1 MKVAL
6 YARVSS
12 EKQAEKDLSLPAQ
25 IKALRDYALK
35 RDWIIEREFID
46 EAESARTSDRPAFQQ
61 MISEAKQK
69 NAPFEAILVWKLNRF
84 ARNREDSIIYKS
96 LLRKKGVQV
105 ISINE
110 NFDDGPTGKLLE
122 GIIESIDEFY
132 SANLSQDTVRGMR
145 ENLLRGYWN
154 GGCIPYGYE
163 NDFVQVGKNKKKKL
177 KVVPSEALVVQR
189 IFKLS
194 LEGKGFKEIVKTL
207 NMEGNKRRSGKPWL
221 VSNIAYILKNETYTG
236 CLVWK
241 EYRHNPRAK
250 DPLIRVPDT
259 HPAIITRE
267 VYSKAR
273 LMIRSRSKEVVH
285 PRAISSDHL
294 LSSLL
299 TCKRC
304 GRSMAS
310 CGAKSGRFH
319 YYTCQN
325 YVKRG
330 SSFCDQKLLNASKIE
345 PFVVKLLRERVL
357 TRENIR
363 NLFFIVNEELTT
375 FEKDYDGKIIQLG
388 HSLEETLS
396 RRRKLYNGIETGK
409 LDLGDVAPRL
419 RELNAEIECLNQE
432 KLELEKQRETRQP
445 VTMTESELKPFID
458 DLLAMLV
465 NGSISERKG
474 FIRSFVKR
482 IYLDYPNIEIK
493 YTIPLPDTSAKL
505 VTREVLCIVQ
515 NGDPTGIRTPVLT
528 VKGWCPR
535 PG

>member
-46 EAESARTSDRPAFQQ
+46 EAESARTSDRPSFQQ

-96 LLRKKGVQV
+96 LLRKRGVQV

-132 SANLSQDTVRGMR
+132 SANLSQDTIRGMR
-145 ENLLRGYWN
+145 ENLMRGFWN

-163 NDFVQVGKNKKKKL
+163 NDFIQVGKNKKKKL
-177 KVVPSEALVVQR
+177 KVIPSEAEVVKKVYR
-189 IFKLS
+189 LCC
-194 LEGKGFKEIVKTL
+194 EGKGLKEIVKTL
-207 NMEGNKRRSGKPWL
+207 NTEGIKRRSGKPWL

-236 CLVWK
+236 CLVWN

-250 DPLIRVPDT
+250 DPIIRIPDT
-259 HPAIITRE
+259 HPAIISRETFQRARSLIRGRSRE
-267 VYSKAR
+267 V
-273 LMIRSRSKEVVH
+273 IH
-285 PRAISSDHL
+285 PRALSSDHL
-294 LSSLL
+294 LSSVLS
-299 TCKRC
+299 CKRC

-310 CGAKSGRFH
+310 CSAKSGRFH

-330 SSFCDQKLLNASKIE
+330 SAFCDQKLLNASKIE
-345 PFVVKLLRERVL
+345 PFIIKLLRERVL

-363 NLFFIVNEELTT
+363 NLFLMINEEVAT
-375 FEKDYDGKIIQLG
+375 FERDYDGRIVQLDR
-388 HSLEETLS
+388 SLEDTLT
-396 RRRKLYNGIETGK
+396 RRKKLYNGIETGK

-432 KLELEKQRETRQP
+432 KLELEKQKETRQP
-445 VTMTESELKPFID
+445 ITMTESELKPFVD
-458 DLLAMLV
+458 DLLEMLV
-465 NGSISERKG
+465 QGTISERKG

-482 IYLDYPNIEIK
+482 IYLDYPNIEIE
-493 YTIPLPDTSAKL
+493 YTVPLPDTSAKL
-505 VTREVLCIVQ
+505 VTREVLCIGQ
-515 NGDPTGIRTPVLT
+515 NGDPLGTSCETHNIKRLN
-528 VKGWCPR
+528 
-535 PG
+535 